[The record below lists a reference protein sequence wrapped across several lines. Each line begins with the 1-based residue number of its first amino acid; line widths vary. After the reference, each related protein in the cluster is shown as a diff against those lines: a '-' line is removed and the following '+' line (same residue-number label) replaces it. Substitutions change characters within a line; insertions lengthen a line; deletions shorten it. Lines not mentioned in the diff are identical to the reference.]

1 MKVYE
6 FESLFFDIGYCI
18 SVNLVVVY
26 IILIFGESSSG
37 DSSKFCS
44 IF

>member
-26 IILIFGESSSG
+26 IIFGESSSG

>member
-26 IILIFGESSSG
+26 IILINFWRKLEWR
-37 DSSKFCS
+37 FE
-44 IF
+44 

>member
-6 FESLFFDIGYCI
+6 FESLFFDIGYYI

-26 IILIFGESSSG
+26 IILINFWRKLEWR
-37 DSSKFCS
+37 FE
-44 IF
+44 

>member
-1 MKVYE
+1 MKVYD

-26 IILIFGESSSG
+26 IILINFWRKLEWR
-37 DSSKFCS
+37 FE
-44 IF
+44 